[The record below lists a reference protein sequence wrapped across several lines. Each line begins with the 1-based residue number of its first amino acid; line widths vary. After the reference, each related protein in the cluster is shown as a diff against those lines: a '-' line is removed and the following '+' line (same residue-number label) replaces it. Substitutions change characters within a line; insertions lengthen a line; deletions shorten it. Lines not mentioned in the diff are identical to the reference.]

1 MFIFVINKSALVE
14 GTLHSFTENLKATL
28 VKSSLQKK
36 TKTFS
41 PTGKKIDDFLT
52 DVQTAFYI
60 CACSN
65 IRKELH

>member
-14 GTLHSFTENLKATL
+14 GTLHSFTQNLKATL
-28 VKSSLQKK
+28 VKSLKKK

-41 PTGKKIDDFLT
+41 PTEKKIDDFLT
-52 DVQTAFYI
+52 NVQSAYYI